1 MMNIPYLDDARSDAL
16 LDVPG
21 GVSALDAAFTD
32 LPHGRAAVQ
41 ARHRTDCGAVKLSTM
56 GALWP
61 QRQVAGVKAYTTVAG
76 QFSFLVTL
84 FDTAA
89 NRPLALLEAN
99 TLTRL
104 RTSALVSLV
113 ASKALRS
120 GARKLALFGAGLQ
133 GRAQA
138 EALLAWQQVDEVA
151 VVDAQGSPAWCAEL
165 AARHGCQVSLGDTRD
180 DAREAVRGAQL
191 ILTATRSKTP
201 VFDGAWLEP
210 GAVVIA
216 TGTSLPNGT
225 ELDDATLQR
234 ASRVLV
240 EWKPQSLVE
249 AGEVVLGLSSGAL
262 DTDRIADLVDLYAG
276 RTAWRESDDDIV
288 VFKSVGI
295 GLADVACAWL
305 ALERSGLANRSGAPN
320 HAAL

>member
-1 MMNIPYLDDARSDAL
+1 MMNIPPYLDDARIDAL

-21 GVSALDAAFTD
+21 CVSALDAAFTD
-32 LPHGRAAVQ
+32 LAHGRAAVQ
-41 ARHRTDCGAVKLSTM
+41 ARHRRDCGAVKLSTM

-104 RTSALVSLV
+104 RTSALASLV
-113 ASKALRS
+113 AGKALRS

-133 GRAQA
+133 GRAQT
-138 EALLAWQQVDEVA
+138 EAMLALQRFDEVA
-151 VVDAQGSPAWCAEL
+151 VVDPKGSPAWCAEL
-165 AARHGCQVSLGDTRD
+165 AAQHDCRVSLCE
-180 DAREAVRGAQL
+180 APEAVRGAQL

-216 TGTSLPNGT
+216 TGTSLPDGT
-225 ELDDATLQR
+225 ELDNATLQR

-262 DTDRIADLVDLYAG
+262 DSDRIADLVDLYAG

-295 GLADVACAWL
+295 GLADVACGWL
-305 ALERSGLANRSGAPN
+305 ALERSGLANRSVAPN

>member
-1 MMNIPYLDDARSDAL
+1 MMNIPYLDDARIDAL
-16 LDVPG
+16 LDVPAC
-21 GVSALDAAFTD
+21 VSALDAAFTD
-32 LPHGRAAVQ
+32 LAHGRAAVQ
-41 ARHRTDCGAVKLSTM
+41 ARHRSDCGAVKLSTM

-89 NRPLALLEAN
+89 NRPLGLLEAN
-99 TLTRL
+99 ALTRL
-104 RTSALVSLV
+104 RTSALAALV
-113 ASKALRS
+113 AGKAVRP
-120 GARKLALFGAGLQ
+120 GAHKLALFGAGLQ

-138 EALLAWQQVDEVA
+138 EAILGLQHFDDVA
-151 VVDAQGSPAWCAEL
+151 VVDPKGSPAWCAEL
-165 AARHGCQVSLGDTRD
+165 AAKHGCRVSLC
-180 DAREAVRGAQL
+180 DAREALRDAQL
-191 ILTATRSKTP
+191 ILTTTRSKTP

-210 GAVVIA
+210 GALVIA
-216 TGTSLPNGT
+216 TGTSLPDGT
-225 ELDDATLQR
+225 ELDNATLQR

-262 DTDRIADLVDLYAG
+262 DRGRIVDLSDLYAG
-276 RTAWRESDDDIV
+276 RTSWRGTDDEIV

-295 GLADVACAWL
+295 GLADVACGWL
-305 ALERSGLANRSGAPN
+305 ALERSGPANRPGAPDN
-320 HAAL
+320 DVL

>member
-1 MMNIPYLDDARSDAL
+1 MNHIPFLDDGRIEAL
-16 LDVPG
+16 IDVPG
-21 GVSALDAAFTD
+21 CTSVLDRAFGDLAAG
-32 LPHGRAAVQ
+32 LAAVQ

-104 RTSALVSLV
+104 RTSALASLV
-113 ASKALRS
+113 AGKALRA

-138 EALLAWQQVDEVA
+138 QALLALHRFDEVA
-151 VVDAQGSPAWCAEL
+151 VVDPKGSPDWCAGL
-165 AARHGCQVSLGDTRD
+165 AAQHGCRVGLC
-180 DAREAVRGAQL
+180 DAREAVHGAQL

-201 VFDGAWLEP
+201 VFDGTGLAP
-210 GAVVIA
+210 GALVIA
-216 TGTSLPNGT
+216 TGTSLPDGT

-249 AGEVVLGLSSGAL
+249 AGEVVLGLASGAL
-262 DTDRIADLVDLYAG
+262 QADRVADLVDLYAG
-276 RTAWRESDDDIV
+276 RATWRASDDDIV
-288 VFKSVGI
+288 VFKSVGL

-305 ALERSGLANRSGAPN
+305 AVERAGLATRAC
-320 HAAL
+320 AASDAAR

>member
-1 MMNIPYLDDARSDAL
+1 M
-16 LDVPG
+16 
-21 GVSALDAAFTD
+21 
-32 LPHGRAAVQ
+32 
-41 ARHRTDCGAVKLSTM
+41 
-56 GALWP
+56 
-61 QRQVAGVKAYTTVAG
+61 AG
-76 QFSFLVTL
+76 
-84 FDTAA
+84 
-89 NRPLALLEAN
+89 
-99 TLTRL
+99 
-104 RTSALVSLV
+104 
-113 ASKALRS
+113 KALRS
-120 GARKLALFGAGLQ
+120 GSRKLALFGAGLQ
-133 GRAQA
+133 GRAQV
-138 EALLAWQQVDEVA
+138 EAMLALQQFDDVA
-151 VVDAQGSPAWCAEL
+151 VMDPKGSSAWCAEL
-165 AARHGCQVSLGDTRD
+165 AAQHGCRVSLSDARA

-216 TGTSLPNGT
+216 TGTSLPDGT

-262 DTDRIADLVDLYAG
+262 DSDRIADMVDLYAG

-295 GLADVACAWL
+295 GLADVACGWL
-305 ALERSGLANRSGAPN
+305 ALERSGLRTGPAPRTTMRSEGLAP
-320 HAAL
+320 